1 MARCDTK
8 PVAVSQRLPR
18 MGVLNASPLKKRNV
32 KKTRQIAMSSTRALR
47 MRQLDDSLAALT
59 SRAIAALQAQEYEEE
74 DSDVDS
80 MDSDEDI
87 AMVDDSGDED
97 YREGDVTMEPT
108 PAVTSSQE
116 ADLLPCQPPAHSE
129 ESSASQKPLRRTEP
143 SDDSI
148 KTYDEW
154 HQLLPKLVP
163 AFLAFHNTYIGEPI
177 PSGRTNLK
185 HLCMSGCPQK
195 ISTVKCL
202 YLDSVFVHKVNYCLC
217 QDLCYVLVNNGL
229 FPATPT
235 HPRTAFSMV
244 FLDLYRALFERSCDA
259 INAMSSAM
267 QTFYE
272 RRGFPSV
279 HNDGA
284 LKKDPLRKQLS
295 SAVQWH
301 DCLRVSAEA
310 LADRAIAECAAF
322 LDESSP
328 EIPAPVTVEATLED
342 AAFRGPGSPEIP
354 APADSTTGSLSA
366 GECDQFLQDA
376 CPACFGGRLWGRS
389 FQQGGDVHVST
400 DRNFHH
406 KHYKSAGDT
415 PPFCQPK
422 HILPK
427 AYVDDIKEHVFAA
440 RCHKKSR
447 KPKLPDEAVDAC
459 EESHQAA
466 KPEPTIVVLYDLA
479 CVLDRSRELY
489 ELFPSDLNDRLQFAT
504 TAMHAY
510 AHQWSCQLVFN
521 PRMRVGLALTD
532 GEGVERIWSALRQ
545 LISITRYSSRSRR
558 LWLLDRLLQSTAA
571 NHLDTLGDWITSKWM
586 KVNEQIQLQETL
598 IRISGES
605 QEEIRFQWEDQKKEQ
620 TSIQA
625 HLPNKLKKDLEQV
638 LLLQGEIITTEQT
651 IQSVRATLKTG
662 CNKSVPLDHLRKL
675 EEDHIAMKTRADEL
689 YASLNV
695 GEVYP
700 ELKGIE
706 LAFVQTLL
714 LARDLKISLRRRVIG
729 TFFEM
734 DRLDQAV
741 GGAHQ
746 ALGTKAHQLSKK
758 SIGKRAPALANDITK
773 FNDYSEALA
782 KRSQANPNCRIPIP
796 AALPTTI
803 KELRECQDLN
813 EDVWISK
820 SPGKEVPRW
829 LAEPELRKIIQSCLR
844 LDRCIEERRR
854 LGREADNLCR
864 WFGRKF
870 AALELAIHCDKFRDV
885 HPYLRQRR
893 DHLLSL
899 RLRWATNIV
908 PVIHFDTRIASAIS
922 RVRRIAGDFVPVPLT
937 WLTPASSIPVD
948 EDDWQELSD
957 TEADVAVQSSS
968 VPLSDI
974 LEALEMGDPPEE
986 AVSGPTP
993 PNSSTAADRSSFQR
1007 VSARAN
1013 VSSSPASALR
1023 QALSPTRIPAA
1034 CMVNLPHMPYLME
1047 SLTIADSHNLLRED
1061 LLAAFEAFSSSFFP
1075 GDPRRQQQRKFYG
1088 QQRKGLVNSMISYED
1103 IQRFKH
1109 RQWLNDDCISV
1120 TSSVLFDHVFP
1131 DHCSPHIALLSCYV
1145 TSQTRTEGVWRT
1157 AKHSLYWSRSIWLL
1171 PVNRVDES
1179 HWVLYIVYVNS
1190 GIIRMFDSFGHP
1202 PKEDEVQRIVNLV
1215 RFLIDSANRNGHSLT
1230 VPVQSWRVQ
1239 SLVNPTNPLQRNSV
1253 DCGVWVIAA
1262 IFAVLR
1268 GKETV
1273 GGISEGDM
1281 DVVREC
1287 ILQGVLN
1294 LSSV

>member
-1 MARCDTK
+1 ME
-8 PVAVSQRLPR
+8 
-18 MGVLNASPLKKRNV
+18 
-32 KKTRQIAMSSTRALR
+32 
-47 MRQLDDSLAALT
+47 AA
-59 SRAIAALQAQEYEEE
+59 
-74 DSDVDS
+74 
-80 MDSDEDI
+80 
-87 AMVDDSGDED
+87 
-97 YREGDVTMEPT
+97 
-108 PAVTSSQE
+108 PAVASSGE
-116 ADLLPCQPPAHSE
+116 TDVLPFQ
-129 ESSASQKPLRRTEP
+129 SSAEREEGSENQLSSQKPPRRTEP
-143 SDDSI
+143 DDDSV
-148 KTYDEW
+148 KRYDEW
-154 HQLLPKLVP
+154 HALLPKLVP
-163 AFLAFHNTYIGEPI
+163 AFLAFHNTYIGEPV
-177 PSGRTNLK
+177 PNRRTVLR
-185 HLCMSGCPQK
+185 HLCTSGCPQK
-195 ISTVKCL
+195 VST
-202 YLDSVFVHKVNYCLC
+202 
-217 QDLCYVLVNNGL
+217 DLCYVLVNNGL

-235 HPRTAFSMV
+235 QPRTAFSMA
-244 FLDLYRALFERSCDA
+244 FLDLYRALFERSCEA
-259 INAMSSAM
+259 INAMSAALR
-267 QTFYE
+267 TFYE

-284 LKKDPLRKQLS
+284 LKKDPLRKQLT

-322 LDESSP
+322 LDQSSP
-328 EIPAPVTVEATLED
+328 GIPTP
-342 AAFRGPGSPEIP
+342 IP
-354 APADSTTGSLSA
+354 APADSTTGSSTGSLSA

-376 CPACFGGRLWGRS
+376 CPACFGGCLWGRS

-400 DRNFHH
+400 DGNFHH

-422 HILPK
+422 HILSK
-427 AYVDDIKEHVFAA
+427 AYVDDIKEHVLAA
-440 RCHKKSR
+440 HHHKKSR

-466 KPEPTIVVLYDLA
+466 KPERKSSQLQFNDHGVMSLVCRHDVPLLLANIDTAGEGQQYPVALITRLASMLPPQATIVVLYDLA
-479 CVLDRSRELY
+479 CVLDRSCELY

-558 LWLLDRLLQSTAA
+558 IWLLDRLLQSTAA
-571 NHLDTLGDWITSKWM
+571 NHLDTLGDWITSKLR
-586 KVNEQIQLQETL
+586 KVTEQIQLQETL
-598 IRISGES
+598 LRTSGES
-605 QEEIRFQWEDQKKEQ
+605 QDEIRLQWEDQKKEQ
-620 TSIQA
+620 TSIRA

-638 LLLQGEIITTEQT
+638 LLLQGEIITTELT

-662 CNKSVPLDHLRKL
+662 RNKSVPLDHLRKL
-675 EEDHIAMKTRADEL
+675 EEGHVAMKIRADEL

-695 GEVYP
+695 REVYP

-714 LARDLKISLRRRVIG
+714 LARDLKISLRRWVIG

-758 SIGKRAPALANDITK
+758 SIGKRAPALANDISK
-773 FNDYSEALA
+773 FNDYVEALA
-782 KRSQANPNCRIPIP
+782 RKSRVNPGCCIPIP

-820 SPGKEVPRW
+820 SPRGEVPRW
-829 LAEPELRKIIQSCLR
+829 LAEPELRKVIQSRLR

-893 DHLLSL
+893 AHLLSL
-899 RLRWATNIV
+899 RLRWATSIV

-922 RVRRIAGDFVPVPLT
+922 RVHRIAGNFIPVPLT
-937 WLTPASSIPVD
+937 WLTPASSFPVD
-948 EDDWQELSD
+948 DDDWQEQSD
-957 TEADVAVQSSS
+957 AEADVAVHSSS

-974 LEALEMGDPPEE
+974 LEALEMNDPLEDAE
-986 AVSGPTP
+986 SGPKTASDSHSASTIP
-993 PNSSTAADRSSFQR
+993 PKTSTDSDRSF
-1007 VSARAN
+1007 
-1013 VSSSPASALR
+1013 
-1023 QALSPTRIPAA
+1023 
-1034 CMVNLPHMPYLME
+1034 
-1047 SLTIADSHNLLRED
+1047 
-1061 LLAAFEAFSSSFFP
+1061 
-1075 GDPRRQQQRKFYG
+1075 PRR
-1088 QQRKGLVNSMISYED
+1088 D
-1103 IQRFKH
+1103 IRRFK
-1109 RQWLNDDCISV
+1109 RGRLLNDDCMSV
-1120 TSSVLFDHVFP
+1120 GSSVLFDHVFP
-1131 DHCSPHIALLSCYV
+1131 DHSSPHIALLSCYV
-1145 TSQTRTEGVWRT
+1145 ASQTKTESVWRT

-1171 PVNRVDES
+1171 PVNRVEES

-1190 GIIRMFDSFGHP
+1190 GIIRIFDSLGHL
-1202 PKEDEVQRIVNLV
+1202 PKEDEVQVSLLQRIVNLI
-1215 RFLIDSANRNGHSLT
+1215 RFLVDSANRNGFSLM
-1230 VPVQSWRVQ
+1230 VPVDTWQVQ
-1239 SLVNPTNPLQRNSV
+1239 PLVNSTNPLQRNSV
-1253 DCGVWVIAA
+1253 DCGVWVLAA
-1262 IFAVLR
+1262 IFAVLQ
-1268 GKETV
+1268 GKETI

-1281 DVVREC
+1281 DAVRQC

-1294 LSSV
+1294 LPSV